1 VTRLSKSIEES
12 RKEKEELLAEKE
24 NIMSFF
30 KEIEKKA
37 FVVQEDYKKTQEV
50 FVLLLC
56 ILDRFMIHLTFLL
69 YELLMIR

>member
-24 NIMSFF
+24 NMMSFF